1 MQVHTAAGWLLR
13 TGMKLKVTA
22 PTDAGLGLLDTAAGS
37 RSLEGLTILGSGLGA
52 GTGLGLPDNTL
63 EDAILISLAILGF
76 GSSGRLYCSS
86 LGEDMHA
93 VT

>member
-1 MQVHTAAGWLLR
+1 MRAGRSLQVHTAAGWLLR

-52 GTGLGLPDNTL
+52 GTGLGLLTSP
-63 EDAILISLAILGF
+63 
-76 GSSGRLYCSS
+76 SGMPS
-86 LGEDMHA
+86 
-93 VT
+93 